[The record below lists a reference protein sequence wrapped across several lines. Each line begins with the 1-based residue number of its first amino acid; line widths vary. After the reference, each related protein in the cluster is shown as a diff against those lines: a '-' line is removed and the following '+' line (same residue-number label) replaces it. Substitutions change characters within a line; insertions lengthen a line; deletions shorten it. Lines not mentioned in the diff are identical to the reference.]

1 MISPQ
6 QDSDL
11 IDILKSRFG
20 HGAFRPMQEEIV
32 RHVLRKGH
40 CLVLMPSGAGKSICY
55 QLPAMVFDGLTLV
68 VSPLISLMKDQVDDL
83 NANGI
88 PAAFINSSLLY
99 EEYQHIYKAVSAGR
113 VKILYVAPERLAM
126 ESFRTYL
133 AAQSVSLIA
142 VDEAHCISEWGHDFR
157 TDYRSQLKSIRV
169 RLPDVPCIALTATAT
184 KHVQEDILD
193 QLNIPKARTF
203 VASSFNRENLTYI
216 VQPERRRRAR
226 MSALIRLL
234 DQHKGESA
242 IVYCSTQ
249 KGTEDLAARL
259 SQEGFS
265 ALAYHAGL
273 DDEER
278 RMTQERFVRDDVH
291 VVVATI
297 AFGMGIDK
305 PDVRLIVHY
314 DLPKSIEGYYQETG
328 RAGRD
333 GLPSECVLFYSPA
346 DKRTQAYFIDKEE
359 DPAEQARAWERLNR
373 MVEYCEQAHC
383 RRAFLLRYFGERPEE
398 QNCGGCDVCLAEWE
412 EFDATVIAQK
422 ILSAVIRTDER
433 FGIAHIAD
441 VLRGSR
447 SQKVIGVGHDR
458 LSVYGIERDFSKDDI
473 RTIANQL
480 IDKRLLVKAE
490 GKYPTLAV
498 TALGREFLR
507 SGGVLRLRMKHERT
521 DGMDG
526 PKKPPLDY
534 DRGLFEALRKLRRML
549 AEDRGVPPYVVFGDA
564 SLQEMAHYA
573 PMSKESFARITGVGE
588 AKLEQYGDI
597 FLRCIRAYAQEHG
610 LEEERRPPE
619 DPSCPRGVRAPGSSY
634 DQTLD
639 LFRQGLSPA
648 EIAARRG
655 LTHGTIIGHLER
667 LSAYGEDIDVR
678 HLIDQ
683 DRFDRIARAF
693 EHVEAPWRLSEVK
706 NALGD
711 DYSYEEIRLVR
722 LSLRQDGQCAEN
734 DTLH

>member
-1 MISPQ
+1 MIEQ
-6 QDSDL
+6 NHSDL
-11 IDILKSRFG
+11 IEILKSRFG
-20 HGAFRPMQEEIV
+20 HDSFRPMQEEIV
-32 RHVLRKGH
+32 RHVLRKDH

-55 QLPAMVFDGLTLV
+55 QLPALVFDGLTLV

-99 EEYQHIYKAVSAGR
+99 EEYQPIYKAVSDGR

-126 ESFRTYL
+126 ESFRTFL

-157 TDYRSQLKSIRV
+157 KAYRKLKSIRV
-169 RLPDVPCIALTATAT
+169 RFPDVPCIALTATAT
-184 KHVQEDILD
+184 EHVQEDILN

-203 VASSFNRENLTYI
+203 VASLDRENLTYI
-216 VQPERRRRAR
+216 VQPKRRRR
-226 MSALIRLL
+226 ALIRLL

-249 KGTEDLAARL
+249 KGTEDLAAHL

-273 DDEER
+273 DDDER
-278 RMTQERFVRDDVH
+278 RRTQERFVRDDVH
-291 VVVATI
+291 IVVATI
-297 AFGMGIDK
+297 AFGMGVDK
-305 PDVRLIVHY
+305 PDVRLVVHY
-314 DLPKSIEGYYQETG
+314 NLPKSLEGYYQETG

-346 DKRTQAYFIDKEE
+346 DRHTQADWIDKDEKDEGE
-359 DPAEQARAWERLNR
+359 DPAEQARAWERLDR

-412 EFDATVIAQK
+412 EFDATVIAHD
-422 ILSAVIRTDER
+422 ILSAVRDTGQR
-433 FGIAHIAD
+433 FGIAHVAD

-458 LSVYGIERDFSKDDI
+458 LSVYGIVRDFSKDDI
-473 RTIANQL
+473 RTVAIQL

-490 GKYPTLAV
+490 GRYPTLAV

-507 SGGVLRLRMKHERT
+507 SGGVIRLRRKHEQT

-526 PKKPPLDY
+526 TRKQSLDY
-534 DRGLFEALRKLRRML
+534 DSGLLEALRKLRWRL
-549 AEDRGVPPYVVFGDA
+549 AEERGVRPYVVFGDA
-564 SLQEMAHYA
+564 SLREMAHYA
-573 PMSKESFARITGVGE
+573 PMSEESFARITGVGE
-588 AKLEQYGDI
+588 VKLEQYGDI
-597 FLRCIRAYAQEHG
+597 FLRCIRAYAQGHG
-610 LEEERRPPE
+610 LEEKRRSPE
-619 DPSCPRGVRAPGSSY
+619 DPSRPRGVRAPGSSY
-634 DQTLD
+634 NQTLD
-639 LFRQGLSPA
+639 LFRQGLSPD

-655 LTHGTIIGHLER
+655 LTLGTIVGHLER
-667 LSAYGEDIDVR
+667 LAAYGEDIDVR
-678 HLIDQ
+678 HLFDQ
-683 DRFDRIARAF
+683 GRFDRIAREF
-693 EHVEAPWRLSEVK
+693 ERTETPWLSEVK
-706 NALGD
+706 NALGE

-722 LSLRQDGQCAEN
+722 LSLRQDAQCAES

>member
-20 HGAFRPMQEEIV
+20 HGAFRPMQEEIIG
-32 RHVLRKGH
+32 HVLRNDH

-133 AAQSVSLIA
+133 DAQSVSLIA

-203 VASSFNRENLTYI
+203 VASLDRENLTYI
-216 VQPERRRRAR
+216 VQPKRDPDR
-226 MSALIRLL
+226 ALIRLL
-234 DQHKGESA
+234 AQHEGESA
-242 IVYCSTQ
+242 IVYCASR
-249 KGTEDLAARL
+249 KGAEDLAASL
-259 SQEGFS
+259 SQAGFS

-273 DDEER
+273 DDDER
-278 RMTQERFVRDDVH
+278 RLTQERFIRDDVH
-291 VVVATI
+291 IVVATI

-346 DKRTQAYFIDKEE
+346 DKRTQAYWIDKNKGE

-412 EFDATVIAQK
+412 EFDATIITQK
-422 ILSAVIRTDER
+422 ILSAVLRTDER
-433 FGIAHIAD
+433 FGIAHVAD

-447 SQKVIGVGHDR
+447 SQKVIGVGHER
-458 LSVYGIERDFSKDDI
+458 LNVYGIVRDFSKDDI
-473 RTIANQL
+473 RTIAIQL

-498 TALGREFLR
+498 TPRGREFIR
-507 SGGVLRLRMKHERT
+507 SAGVIRLRRKHERT

-526 PKKPPLDY
+526 PKKPPFDY
-534 DRGLFEALRKLRRML
+534 DHGLFEALRELRWML
-549 AEDRGVPPYVVFGDA
+549 AEDQGVPPYVVFGDA
-564 SLQEMAHYA
+564 SLREMAHYA

-588 AKLEQYGDI
+588 VKLEQYGDI
-597 FLRCIRAYAQEHG
+597 FLLYIRAYAQKHG
-610 LEEERRPPE
+610 LEEKRRPPE
-619 DPSCPRGVRAPGSSY
+619 DPGHPRVVRAPGSSY

-639 LFRQGLSPA
+639 LFRQGLSPD

-655 LTHGTIIGHLER
+655 LTHGTIVGHLER
-667 LSAYGEDIDVR
+667 LAAYGENIDVR
-678 HLIDQ
+678 HLFDQ
-683 DRFDRIARAF
+683 SRFDRIARAF
-693 EHVEAPWRLSEVK
+693 ERAGTLWRLTEVK

>member
-1 MISPQ
+1 MIEQ
-6 QDSDL
+6 NHSDL
-11 IDILKSRFG
+11 IEILKSRFG
-20 HGAFRPMQEEIV
+20 HDSFRPMQEEIIG
-32 RHVLRKGH
+32 HVLRKDH

-55 QLPAMVFDGLTLV
+55 QLPALVFDGLTLV

-99 EEYQHIYKAVSAGR
+99 EEYQPIYKAVSDGR

-157 TDYRSQLKSIRV
+157 KAYRKLKSIRV
-169 RLPDVPCIALTATAT
+169 RFPDVPCIALTATAT
-184 KHVQEDILD
+184 EHVQEDILN

-203 VASSFNRENLTYI
+203 VASLDRENLTYI
-216 VQPERRRRAR
+216 VQPKRRRG
-226 MSALIRLL
+226 ALIRLL

-249 KGTEDLAARL
+249 KGTEDLAAHL

-273 DDEER
+273 DDDER
-278 RMTQERFVRDDVH
+278 RRTQERFVRDDVH
-291 VVVATI
+291 IVVATI
-297 AFGMGIDK
+297 AFGMGVDK

-314 DLPKSIEGYYQETG
+314 DLPKSIEWYYQETG

-346 DKRTQAYFIDKEE
+346 DKRTQADLIDSNRNK

-373 MVEYCEQAHC
+373 MVEYCERIHC
-383 RRAFLLRYFGERPEE
+383 RRAFLLRYFGERTEE

-412 EFDATVIAQK
+412 EFDATVITQK
-422 ILSAVIRTDER
+422 ILSAVLRLDER
-433 FGIAHIAD
+433 FGISHVAD

-447 SQKVIGVGHDR
+447 SKKIIGLGHDR
-458 LSVYGIERDFSKDDI
+458 LSVYGIVRDFSKDDI
-473 RTIANQL
+473 QTIARQL

-490 GKYPTLAV
+490 GRYPTLAV

-507 SGGVLRLRMKHERT
+507 SGGVIRLRRKHERT

-526 PKKPPLDY
+526 SRKQSLDY
-534 DRGLFEALRKLRRML
+534 DRGLFEALRKLRLLL
-549 AEDRGVPPYVVFGDA
+549 AEERGVPPYVVFGDA

-588 AKLEQYGDI
+588 VKIEQYGDI

-610 LEEERRPPE
+610 LEEKRRSPE
-619 DPSCPRGVRAPGSSY
+619 DPGRPRGVRAPGSSY
-634 DQTLD
+634 YQTLD
-639 LFRQGLSPA
+639 LFRQGLSHA

-655 LTHGTIIGHLER
+655 LTLGTIVGHLER
-667 LSAYGEDIDVR
+667 LAAYGEDIDVR
-678 HLIDQ
+678 HLFDQ
-683 DRFDRIARAF
+683 SRFDRIAREF
-693 EHVEAPWRLSEVK
+693 ERVERPWQLTEVK

-722 LSLRQDGQCAEN
+722 LSLRQDGQCAES

>member
-1 MISPQ
+1 MIEQ
-6 QDSDL
+6 NHSDL
-11 IDILKSRFG
+11 IEILKSRFG
-20 HGAFRPMQEEIV
+20 HDSFRPMQEEIV
-32 RHVLRKGH
+32 RHVLRKDH

-99 EEYQHIYKAVSAGR
+99 EEYQPIYKAVSDGR

-133 AAQSVSLIA
+133 AAQSVSLMA

-157 TDYRSQLKSIRV
+157 EDYRSQLKSIRV
-169 RLPDVPCIALTATAT
+169 RFPDVPCIALTSTAT
-184 KHVQEDILD
+184 EHVQEDILD

-203 VASSFNRENLTYI
+203 VSSLDRENLTYI
-216 VQPERRRRAR
+216 VQPKRRRR
-226 MSALIRLL
+226 ALIRLL

-242 IVYCSTQ
+242 IVYCST
-249 KGTEDLAARL
+249 KEGTEDLAAHL

-273 DDEER
+273 DDDER
-278 RMTQERFVRDDVH
+278 RLNQERFIRDDVH
-291 VVVATI
+291 IVVATI
-297 AFGMGIDK
+297 AFGMGVDK
-305 PDVRLIVHY
+305 PDVRLVVHY
-314 DLPKSIEGYYQETG
+314 NLPKSLEGYYQETG

-333 GLPSECVLFYSPA
+333 GLPSECVLFYSPV
-346 DKRTQAYFIDKEE
+346 DRRTQAYWIDRNRNK
-359 DPAEQARAWERLNR
+359 DPAEQARAWERLDR
-373 MVEYCEQAHC
+373 MVEYCEQIHC
-383 RRAFLLRYFGERPEE
+383 RRAFLLRYFGERTEG

-412 EFDATVIAQK
+412 EFDATVIAHN
-422 ILSAVIRTDER
+422 ILSAVRDTGQR
-433 FGIAHIAD
+433 FGIAHVAD

-458 LSVYGIERDFSKDDI
+458 LSVYGIVRDFSKDDI
-473 RTIANQL
+473 RTIAIQL

-490 GKYPTLAV
+490 GRYPTLAV

-507 SGGVLRLRMKHERT
+507 SGDVIRLRRKHERT

-526 PKKPPLDY
+526 TRNPPLDY
-534 DRGLFEALRKLRRML
+534 DPGLFEALRKLRWRL
-549 AEDRGVPPYVVFGDA
+549 AEERGVPPYFVFGDT
-564 SLQEMAHYA
+564 SLREMAHYA

-588 AKLEQYGDI
+588 VKLEQYGDI
-597 FLRCIRAYAQEHG
+597 FLRCIRAYAQGHG
-610 LEEERRPPE
+610 LEESRRPSE
-619 DPSCPRGVRAPGSSY
+619 DPSRPRGVRAPGSSY
-634 DQTLD
+634 FQTLD
-639 LFRQGLSPA
+639 LFRQGLSPD

-655 LTHGTIIGHLER
+655 LTLGTIVGHLER
-667 LSAYGEDIDVR
+667 LAAYGEDIDVR
-678 HLIDQ
+678 HLFDQ
-683 DRFDRIARAF
+683 SRFDRIAREF
-693 EHVEAPWRLSEVK
+693 ERAETPWQLSEVK

-722 LSLRQDGQCAEN
+722 LSLRQDGQCAES
-734 DTLH
+734 DALH

>member
-20 HGAFRPMQEEIV
+20 HGAFRPMQEEIIG
-32 RHVLRKGH
+32 HVLRNDH

-99 EEYQHIYKAVSAGR
+99 EEYQHIYKAVSAGH
-113 VKILYVAPERLAM
+113 VKILYVAPERLAI

-142 VDEAHCISEWGHDFR
+142 VDEAHCISEWGHEFR
-157 TDYRSQLKSIRV
+157 KDYRKLKSIRA
-169 RLPDVPCIALTATAT
+169 RFPDVPCIALTATAT
-184 KHVQEDILD
+184 KRVQEDILD
-193 QLNIPKARTF
+193 QLDIPKARTF
-203 VASSFNRENLTYI
+203 VASLNRENLTYI
-216 VQPERRRRAR
+216 VQPKRDPDR
-226 MSALIRLL
+226 ALIRLL
-234 DQHKGESA
+234 AQHEGESA

-249 KGTEDLAARL
+249 KGTEDLAAHL
-259 SQEGFS
+259 SQKGFS

-273 DDEER
+273 DDDER
-278 RMTQERFVRDDVH
+278 RLTQERFIRDDVH
-291 VVVATI
+291 IVVATI

-333 GLPSECVLFYSPA
+333 GLPSECVLFYSRA
-346 DKRTQAYFIDKEE
+346 DREKQVYWIDQMEE
-359 DPAEQARAWERLNR
+359 PVEQARAWERLNR

-383 RRAFLLRYFGERPEE
+383 RRAFLLRYFGERPEG
-398 QNCGGCDVCLAEWE
+398 QNCGGCDVCLEWE
-412 EFDATVIAQK
+412 EFDATVITQK
-422 ILSAVIRTDER
+422 ILSAVLRLDER
-433 FGIAHIAD
+433 FGISHVAD

-447 SQKVIGVGHDR
+447 SQKVIGAGHER
-458 LSVYGIERDFSKDDI
+458 LSVYGIVRDFSKDDI
-473 RTIANQL
+473 RTIALQL
-480 IDKRLLVKAE
+480 VDKGLLVKAE
-490 GKYPTLAV
+490 GRYPTLAV
-498 TALGREFLR
+498 TPLGREFLR
-507 SGGVLRLRMKHERT
+507 SDGVIRLRRKHEQT

-526 PKKPPLDY
+526 PRTPPLDY
-534 DRGLFEALRKLRRML
+534 DRGLFEALRKLRWML
-549 AEDRGVPPYVVFGDA
+549 AKDQGVPPYVVFGDA
-564 SLQEMAHYA
+564 SLQEMAHYS

-588 AKLEQYGDI
+588 VKLEQYGDI
-597 FLRCIRAYAQEHG
+597 FLLYIRAYAQKHG
-610 LEEERRPPE
+610 LEEKRPPE
-619 DPSCPRGVRAPGSSY
+619 DPSRPRGVRVPGSSY

-639 LFRQGLSPA
+639 LFHQGLSPT

-655 LTHGTIIGHLER
+655 LTHGTIVGHLER
-667 LSAYGEDIDVR
+667 LAAHGENIDVR
-678 HLIDQ
+678 HLFDQ
-683 DRFDRIARAF
+683 SRFDRIARAF
-693 EHVEAPWRLSEVK
+693 ERAGTLWRLTEVK

-711 DYSYEEIRLVR
+711 DYYYEEIRLVR
-722 LSLRQDGQCAEN
+722 LSLRQDGQCAES

>member
-6 QDSDL
+6 QDSNL

-20 HGAFRPMQEEIV
+20 HGSFRPMQEEIIG
-32 RHVLRKGH
+32 HVLRNDH

-113 VKILYVAPERLAM
+113 VKILYVAPERLAL
-126 ESFRTYL
+126 ESFRTFL
-133 AAQSVSLIA
+133 NAQSVSLMA
-142 VDEAHCISEWGHDFR
+142 VDEAHCISEWGHEFR
-157 TDYRSQLKSIRV
+157 REYRKLKSIRV
-169 RLPDVPCIALTATAT
+169 RFPDVPCIALTATAT
-184 KHVQEDILD
+184 ERVQEDILD
-193 QLNIPKARTF
+193 QLDIPKARTF
-203 VASSFNRENLTYI
+203 VASLDRENLTYI
-216 VQPERRRRAR
+216 VQPKRDPDR
-226 MSALIRLL
+226 ALIRLL
-234 DQHKGESA
+234 AQHEGESA
-242 IVYCSTQ
+242 IVYCASR
-249 KGTEDLAARL
+249 KGAEDLAASL
-259 SQEGFS
+259 SQAGFS

-273 DDEER
+273 DPDER
-278 RMTQERFVRDDVH
+278 RLTQDRFVRDDVH
-291 VVVATI
+291 IVVATI
-297 AFGMGIDK
+297 AFGMGINK

-346 DKRTQAYFIDKEE
+346 DKEKQVYWIDQMEE
-359 DPAEQARAWERLNR
+359 LVEQARAGERLDR

-412 EFDATVIAQK
+412 EFDATIITQK
-422 ILSAVIRTDER
+422 ILSAVLRLDEH
-433 FGIAHIAD
+433 FGISHVAD

-458 LSVYGIERDFSKDDI
+458 LSVYGIVRDFSKDDI
-473 RTIANQL
+473 RTIALQL

-507 SGGVLRLRMKHERT
+507 SDGVIRLRRKHERT
-521 DGMDG
+521 DGRDG
-526 PKKPPLDY
+526 PRTPPLDY
-534 DRGLFEALRKLRRML
+534 DPGLFEALRELRRML

-564 SLQEMAHYA
+564 SLQEMAHYS

-597 FLRCIRAYAQEHG
+597 FLRCICAYAQEHE
-610 LEEERRPPE
+610 LKEKRRPPE
-619 DPSCPRGVRAPGSSY
+619 DPGRPRGVRAPGSSY

-639 LFRQGLSPA
+639 LFRQGLSPT

-655 LTHGTIIGHLER
+655 LTHGTIVGHLER
-667 LSAYGEDIDVR
+667 LATYGEDIDVR
-678 HLIDQ
+678 HLFDQ
-683 DRFDRIARAF
+683 SRFDRIARAF
-693 EHVEAPWRLSEVK
+693 ERAETPWLTEVK

-722 LSLRQDGQCAEN
+722 LSLRQDGQCAES

>member
-20 HGAFRPMQEEIV
+20 HGAFRPMQEEIIG
-32 RHVLRKGH
+32 HVLRNDH

-142 VDEAHCISEWGHDFR
+142 VDEAHCISEWGHEFR
-157 TDYRSQLKSIRV
+157 EEYRKLRSIRV
-169 RLPDVPCIALTATAT
+169 RFPDVPCIALTATAT

-203 VASSFNRENLTYI
+203 VASLDRENLTYI
-216 VQPERRRRAR
+216 VQPKRDPDR
-226 MSALIRLL
+226 ALIRLL
-234 DQHKGESA
+234 AQHEGESA
-242 IVYCSTQ
+242 IVYCASR
-249 KGTEDLAARL
+249 KGAEDLAASL
-259 SQEGFS
+259 SQAGFS

-273 DDEER
+273 DPNER
-278 RMTQERFVRDDVH
+278 RLTQERFVRDDVH
-291 VVVATI
+291 IVVATI

-314 DLPKSIEGYYQETG
+314 NLPKSLEGYYQETG

-333 GLPSECVLFYSPA
+333 GLPSECVLFYSPV
-346 DKRTQAYFIDKEE
+346 DRRTQAYWIDKNKGE

-398 QNCGGCDVCLAEWE
+398 QNCGGCDACLAEWE
-412 EFDATVIAQK
+412 EFDATVIACN
-422 ILSAVIRTDER
+422 ILSAVLRTDER
-433 FGIAHIAD
+433 FGIAHVAD

-447 SQKVIGVGHDR
+447 SQKVIGVGHER
-458 LSVYGIERDFSKDDI
+458 LNVYGIVRDFSKDDI
-473 RTIANQL
+473 RTIAIQL
-480 IDKRLLVKAE
+480 IDKGLLVKAE

-498 TALGREFLR
+498 TPRGREFIR
-507 SGGVLRLRMKHERT
+507 SAGVIRLRRKHERT

-526 PKKPPLDY
+526 PKKPPFDS
-534 DRGLFEALRKLRRML
+534 DRGLFEALRELRRML

-573 PMSKESFARITGVGE
+573 PMSKESFARITSVGE

-597 FLRCIRAYAQEHG
+597 FLRCIRAYAQEHE
-610 LEEERRPPE
+610 LEEKRRPPE
-619 DPSCPRGVRAPGSSY
+619 DPGHPRGVRAPGSSY
-634 DQTLD
+634 AQTLD

-648 EIAARRG
+648 EIAARRV

-667 LSAYGEDIDVR
+667 LAAHGENIDVR

-693 EHVEAPWRLSEVK
+693 ERAGTLWRLSEVK